1 MPGTHLPQ
9 HPCNGQHDTRWSLR
23 HMCKSAFTIV
33 IHTWDKVQEL
43 RSQAH
48 CCPRWERYVGP
59 IGVQCGANRC
69 AWTKDHPEL
78 CLTASSATE
87 GSHAP
92 HEAAAAPRVQG
103 MCHFAKHCS
112 RSTRSCRRRR
122 RGQGSAG
129 GGSRGTQGRRS
140 HPQLSHTVDYIQHYW
155 VSRPDRRPRSRGR
168 PPQHLARLSAEP
180 PSQQSDREKLC
191 KLDSAVG
198 G

>member
-1 MPGTHLPQ
+1 MLHRVSRIIYSNNPVRAFILAITVALLQPTNFLCHSTHATDSTIPGGLCDTCASQ
-9 HPCNGQHDTRWSLR
+9 HSQSSYIHGI
-23 HMCKSAFTIV
+23 KSKNCAHKHIV
-33 IHTWDKVQEL
+33 APGGSGTL
-43 RSQAH
+43 
-48 CCPRWERYVGP
+48 GP
-59 IGVQCGANRC
+59 PAPCGANRC

-103 MCHFAKHCS
+103 MYQFAKHCS

-140 HPQLSHTVDYIQHYW
+140 YP
-155 VSRPDRRPRSRGR
+155 
-168 PPQHLARLSAEP
+168 
-180 PSQQSDREKLC
+180 
-191 KLDSAVG
+191 
-198 G
+198 

>member
-1 MPGTHLPQ
+1 MLHRVSRVIYSNNPVRAFILAITVALLQPINFLFAPTVPGTHLPQ
-9 HPCNGQHDTRWSLR
+9 HPCNGQHGTRWSLR
-23 HMCKSAFTIV
+23 HMCKSAFTI
-33 IHTWDKVQEL
+33 IINTWDKVQEL

-59 IGVQCGANRC
+59 TGVQCGANRC

-112 RSTRSCRRRR
+112 RSTRPCRRRR
-122 RGQGSAG
+122 RGQDSAA

-140 HPQLSHTVDYIQHYW
+140 HP
-155 VSRPDRRPRSRGR
+155 
-168 PPQHLARLSAEP
+168 
-180 PSQQSDREKLC
+180 
-191 KLDSAVG
+191 
-198 G
+198 